1 MDIQIWNKDLIPAGI
16 KTRLAERVKA
26 GHLKRM
32 DVSIWLWEESRL
44 MGEMAKEGWKDRL
57 GWGFD
62 STSRGED
69 PRWEGAERSY
79 DWVMGLQ
86 GNEYV
91 TLGRLEW
98 D

>member
-1 MDIQIWNKDLIPAGI
+1 M
-16 KTRLAERVKA
+16 
-26 GHLKRM
+26 
-32 DVSIWLWEESRL
+32 

-62 STSRGED
+62 STPRGED

-79 DWVMGLQ
+79 EWVMGLQ